1 MIYDCELIA
10 NRIRSRAKQQ
20 NIKLGS
26 MLSDLSLNV
35 NRIAEL
41 AEGHAISSISLARI
55 ADYLNCSVDYLL
67 GRTYNPQMDASR
79 HRLMFDT
86 ISTAERI
93 KAIAKARKIPVKT
106 VLEECE
112 LNKNVLS
119 TMLSRGSMPKADNIG
134 RIAEYLDCSVD
145 YLLGLTDNPNKNS
158 SSPERDEL
166 LKDPRVLD
174 LINALLSIPPDQR
187 DRFLEELDTQ
197 LKLLADSSDTK

>member
-1 MIYDCELIA
+1 MNYDCELIA
-10 NRIRSRAKQQ
+10 NRIRFLARQQ
-20 NIKLGS
+20 NIRLGV
-26 MLSDLSLNV
+26 MLSALSLSV

-41 AEGHAISSISLARI
+41 AEGHAISSISLAQI

-67 GRTYNPQMDASR
+67 GRTLEPYIDKSG
-79 HRLMFDT
+79 HKHMFDT

-93 KAIAKARKIPVKT
+93 KAIAKIRQIPVKT

-197 LKLLADSSDTK
+197 LQLLTNPKDIK